1 MLILTRQVILLG
13 ESVYSSFVFV
23 FGLCKNTRRYS
34 HWCILNATDWSIY
47 LLSARFFP
55 KQDSCYLQLFSPSG
69 VRKLN
74 QELFPSLFLLQS
86 LQQDVETQKAVVKH
100 LEKRVQ
106 QTELDS
112 QEKVQIVYYVVTKK
126 NETAIKFP
134 NPLTCFV
141 CLCGRFPDCDCNT
154 RKKWKA
160 WCPPRSERLVSN
172 ILLPLTRLIILLFK
186 S

>member
-1 MLILTRQVILLG
+1 MQFFCFFPFLSYSHEWERQIAIASLHSLDEKNISWGPQVRLYLILCLRSNLEDAYLKSSSYSFRG
-13 ESVYSSFVFV
+13 ECVQFICFCFWY
-23 FGLCKNTRRYS
+23 LQNTRHYS

-47 LLSARFFP
+47 LLSARFFA
-55 KQDSCYLQLFSPSG
+55 KQDSCYFQLFSPSG

-112 QEKVQIVYYVVTKK
+112 QEKVQIVY
-126 NETAIKFP
+126 FM
-134 NPLTCFV
+134 
-141 CLCGRFPDCDCNT
+141 
-154 RKKWKA
+154 
-160 WCPPRSERLVSN
+160 
-172 ILLPLTRLIILLFK
+172 
-186 S
+186 